1 METRQEQEKLSLSST
16 ASRLGTRTIDI
27 QSISKSYDGRTLFE
41 DFSYNLLRMDRVGII
56 GPNGCGKTTLLKTV
70 LGQIRPDHGSV
81 EIGETVKI
89 GYFAQMNEV
98 FEDDM
103 RVIDYLKQFG
113 DFVET
118 ADGERITASQMLE
131 RFLFFKE
138 DQYKPIVKC
147 SGGEKRRLYLC
158 SILLQAP
165 NILILDEPTNDLD
178 TDTITILED
187 YLDNFKGAVI
197 AVSHDRY
204 FLDKIA
210 DRLFV
215 FEGSHISILQQ
226 SYSDYLESRATKTSQ
241 PESAKPKSQPAPKP
255 NRLTYTEKKE
265 LEKLEMQLPSLEE
278 NVSSLEQQL
287 NLVTDYSEIQKI
299 SSLLEEA
306 RQNLEEAEQRWMEL
320 SEKTE
325 A

>member
-1 METRQEQEKLSLSST
+1 MGQ
-16 ASRLGTRTIDI
+16 TI
-27 QSISKSYDGRTLFE
+27 
-41 DFSYNLLRMDRVGII
+41 RVG
-56 GPNGCGKTTLLKTV
+56 
-70 LGQIRPDHGSV
+70 
-81 EIGETVKI
+81 
-89 GYFAQMNEV
+89 YFSQENEYM
-98 FEDDM
+98 DDSEK
-103 RVIDYLKQFG
+103 VIDYVKE
-113 DFVET
+113 V
-118 ADGERITASQMLE
+118 GEYITTPEGKITASQMLE
-131 RFLFFKE
+131 NFLFDGAMQWSRIEKL
-138 DQYKPIVKC
+138 
-147 SGGEKRRLYLC
+147 SGGEKRRLYLLRVLM
-158 SILLQAP
+158 SSP
-165 NILILDEPTNDLD
+165 NVLILDEPTNDLD
-178 TDTITILED
+178 IQTLTILED

>member
-138 DQYKPIVKC
+138 DQYKPIKKC

-165 NILILDEPTNDLD
+165 NILVLDEPTNDLD

-210 DRLFV
+210 DRLFI
-215 FEGSHISILQQ
+215 FEGSHISIVQQ

-241 PESAKPKSQPAPKP
+241 PVQPKPKSQPAPKP
-255 NRLTYTEKKE
+255 NRLTYTETKE
-265 LEKLEMQLPSLEE
+265 LEKLEIQLPSLEE
-278 NVSSLEQQL
+278 KVSSLEQQL
-287 NLVTDYSEIQKI
+287 NLVTDYSEIQHI
-299 SSLLEEA
+299 SSLLEDA
-306 RQNLEEAEQRWMEL
+306 RQNLEEAELRWMEL
-320 SEKTE
+320 SEKSE
-325 A
+325 S